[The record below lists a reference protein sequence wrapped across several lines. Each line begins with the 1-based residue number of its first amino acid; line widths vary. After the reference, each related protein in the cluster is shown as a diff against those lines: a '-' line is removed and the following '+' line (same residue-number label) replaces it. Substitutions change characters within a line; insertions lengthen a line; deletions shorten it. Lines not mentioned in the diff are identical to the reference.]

1 MPVMHFG
8 HTGFRSHP
16 QFHLARHLLCG
27 LDVRKWYSQI
37 PVGDSGAMAQAN
49 YDSLLTSIDQ
59 LYAAALDPSRW
70 NGFLTSLAAQFEAQN
85 AFVCEVE
92 YRKRSLAYVGLPQ
105 PARTK
110 IPVQRYENLIHED
123 PRTPA
128 FRNSGVRPVHCR
140 MATTTDRLHNS
151 RAYREYL
158 KPLGIEYTMVVVLP
172 MRDGATRD
180 LGLTR
185 GAGSRPFDDDDCA
198 WMNRL
203 VPHVERAFTING
215 ALEAKLST
223 ARRQAH
229 VRSAD
234 QRLLEQ
240 RFELSPAQAQ
250 LATLLYGGA
259 SVKQAA
265 VKLGITEG
273 SARQYLK
280 KVFEKTGVKRQL
292 DLIRAIEGALARD
305 G

>member
-1 MPVMHFG
+1 
-8 HTGFRSHP
+8 
-16 QFHLARHLLCG
+16 
-27 LDVRKWYSQI
+27 
-37 PVGDSGAMAQAN
+37 MAQTN
-49 YDSLLTSIDQ
+49 YETLLTSIDQ
-59 LYAAALDPSRW
+59 LYAAALDPDRW
-70 NGFLTSLAAQFEAQN
+70 GDFLTSLAAQFEARN

-92 YRKRSLAYVGLPQ
+92 FRERSLAYVGLPQ
-105 PARTK
+105 PDRAR
-110 IPVQRYENLIHED
+110 IAVQRYESLIADD
-123 PRTPA
+123 PRTDG
-128 FRNSGVRPVHCR
+128 FRSNGVQPVHCR
-140 MATTTDRLHNS
+140 MATTTDRLHDS
-151 RAYREYL
+151 RVYREYL

-172 MRDGATRD
+172 QHDGVTRD
-180 LGLTR
+180 VGLTR
-185 GAGSRPFDDDDCA
+185 GPDSRPFDEDDRA
-198 WMNRL
+198 LMSRL

-215 ALEAKLST
+215 ALETKLST
-223 ARRQAH
+223 ARRQAQVQSQVQSH

-250 LATLLYGGA
+250 LAALLYDGA

-292 DLIRAIEGALARD
+292 DLIRAIEGSLARD